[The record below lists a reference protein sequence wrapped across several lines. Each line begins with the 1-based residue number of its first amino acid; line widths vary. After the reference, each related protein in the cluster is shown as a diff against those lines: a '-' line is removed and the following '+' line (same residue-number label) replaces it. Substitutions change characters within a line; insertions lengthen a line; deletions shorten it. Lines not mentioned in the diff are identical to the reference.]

1 MKGIESLVMT
11 PLPTHLPEV
20 SPWPQRPFLPETVE
34 TEAQIRLGAFPS
46 DEAGKF
52 LGPNTL
58 GGT

>member
-1 MKGIESLVMT
+1 MT